1 MTVPA
6 PRPGETLLGA
16 TPTTATPSTGHRC
29 PHGGHGTGPAATPAA
44 APRAWPPAGSEPVDI
59 PELYDRLT
67 ARGMDYGPAFRL
79 LHAAWRHGPEIYAEV
94 PLDGPAP
101 PATGLL
107 MHPALLDA
115 ALHAASIPFLDRDDD
130 ATYLPFAWQGV
141 RVHRPGAT
149 ALRIRITPTDGDNL
163 TLTATDTDDRPVLCA
178 RSLMVR
184 PVSLE
189 QLRGTGASGAL
200 LRPDWQPLADVPARP
215 AADEPWA
222 FLGTDHLGITG
233 ELKAT
238 GKSFENYSSFPAL
251 DTALRRGAP
260 VPSVVLVS
268 CADGG
273 EDADEARAQAQ
284 RCLVLVQEWLTDDRL
299 ADSRLVFVTQQ
310 AQSCEPGE
318 SITSLAASVV
328 WGLVRSSQTEQPGRF
343 ALVDIDE
350 ADGSRRAL
358 VSAVSALTG
367 PDAAHAQLAVRR
379 GSLLRLRLQRSR
391 PDAATRPRRTE
402 RAHGTVVLTGGTG
415 ALGSVLARHLAER
428 HRVSRLL
435 LLSRS
440 GPDTPAASRL
450 VTELRELGAHAT
462 VTACD
467 VADPEALGRALADLP
482 PEHPPTTLIHAAGV
496 TDDGAVGTMTPRRLA
511 RVMRPKIDAALALHQ
526 VAQTLPDDCELV
538 LFSSVSGIVGGA
550 GQANYAAAN
559 TFVDALALHRRS
571 HGRHAVS
578 LAWGL
583 WDEAGMGE
591 RLAAADLKRM
601 ERAGLSALRV
611 SDGLALFDAALG
623 RDDAVLVPV
632 QLHEPALRD
641 HSPQIPDVLRD
652 LCPPKRHDP
661 ARSARQTTPADADE
675 LRRTLAELPEADRTH
690 ALQQLIRTEVA
701 EVLAC
706 TGPDAVAPDAEFSAI
721 GFDSLTTVDLNRR
734 LAALTGLRL
743 PATLLFDYRTPAA
756 LAVHLLRL
764 TQQD

>member
-1 MTVPA
+1 MTVLE
-6 PRPGETLLGA
+6 PRPGDIV
-16 TPTTATPSTGHRC
+16 PSGTSATGHRC
-29 PHGGHGTGPAATPAA
+29 AHPGHGTEPADAAPTA
-44 APRAWPPAGSEPVDI
+44 APRPWPPADSEPVDI
-59 PELYDRLT
+59 PDLYERLT

-79 LHAAWRHGPEIYAEV
+79 LRAAWRHGTEVYAEV
-94 PLDGPAP
+94 PLDAPAP

-130 ATYLPFAWQGV
+130 ATYLPFAWRGV

-149 ALRIRITPTDGDNL
+149 ALRIRITPTEGDDL
-163 TLTATDTDDRPVLCA
+163 ALTATDTDDRPVLCA
-178 RSLMVR
+178 RSLLVR
-184 PVSLE
+184 PVSRE
-189 QLRGTGASGAL
+189 QLRGNGASGVL
-200 LRPDWQPLADVPARP
+200 LRPEWRPLAELPARP

-238 GKSFENYSSFPAL
+238 GKPFEYYSSLPTM

-268 CADGG
+268 CADGTD
-273 EDADEARAQAQ
+273 DADDARAEAQ
-284 RCLVLVQEWLTDDRL
+284 RCLALVQEWLTDDRL

-318 SITSLAASVV
+318 NITSLAASVV
-328 WGLVRSSQTEQPGRF
+328 WGLVRSSQAEQPGRF

-367 PDAAHAQLAVRR
+367 PDAVHPQLAVRH

-391 PDAATRPRRTE
+391 PDDTARPRRTA

-415 ALGSVLARHLAER
+415 ALGSVLARHLVER
-428 HRVSRLL
+428 HHVERLL

-440 GPDTPAASRL
+440 GPDAPAARRL
-450 VTELRELGAHAT
+450 VAELGALGAHAT
-462 VTACD
+462 VAACD
-467 VADPEALGRALADLP
+467 VADASALTQVLADLP
-482 PEHPPTTLIHAAGV
+482 AEHPVTTLIHAAGV
-496 TDDGAVGTMTPRRLA
+496 TDDGAVGTLTPHRLA
-511 RVMRPKIDAALALHQ
+511 RVMRPKVDAALALHQ
-526 VAQTLPDDCELV
+526 VCQTLPDTCELV

-559 TFVDALALHRRS
+559 TFVDALAQHRRS
-571 HGRHAVS
+571 QGLHAVS

-591 RLAAADLKRM
+591 QLAAADLKRM
-601 ERAGLSALRV
+601 ERAGISALRV

-641 HSPQIPDVLRD
+641 HSPQIPDVFRD
-652 LCPPKRHDP
+652 LCPPRRHDP
-661 ARSARQTTPADADE
+661 ARPTRQTTRADATE
-675 LRRTLAELPEADRTH
+675 LRRTLAGLPEADRTE

-701 EVLAC
+701 GVLAL
-706 TGPDAVAPDAEFSAI
+706 TGPDAVEPGAEFSAI

-743 PATLLFDYRTPAA
+743 PATLLFDHRTPAA
-756 LAVHLLRL
+756 LAAHLLRL
-764 TQQD
+764 TQTRQD

>member
-1 MTVPA
+1 MTVPD
-6 PRPGETLLGA
+6 PRPGG
-16 TPTTATPSTGHRC
+16 TAATGHRC
-29 PHGGHGTGPAATPAA
+29 AHPGHGTEPADTAPTA
-44 APRAWPPAGSEPVDI
+44 APQPWPPADSAPVDI
-59 PELYDRLT
+59 PDLYERLT

-79 LHAAWRHGPEIYAEV
+79 LRAAWRHGTEVYAEV
-94 PLDGPAP
+94 PLDDPAP

-130 ATYLPFAWQGV
+130 ATYLPFAWRGV

-149 ALRIRITPTDGDNL
+149 TLRIRITPTEGDNL
-163 TLTATDTDDRPVLCA
+163 ALTATDTDDRPVLCA

-184 PVSLE
+184 PVSRE
-189 QLRGTGASGAL
+189 QLRGNGASGVL
-200 LRPDWQPLADVPARP
+200 LRPEWRPLTELPARP

-238 GKSFENYSSFPAL
+238 GKPFEYYSSLPTM

-268 CADGG
+268 CADGT
-273 EDADEARAQAQ
+273 DTADDARAEAQ
-284 RCLVLVQEWLTDDRL
+284 RCLALVQEWLTDDRL

-310 AQSCEPGE
+310 AQACEPGE
-318 SITSLAASVV
+318 TLTSLAASVV
-328 WGLVRSSQTEQPGRF
+328 WGLVRSSQAEQPGRF

-367 PDAAHAQLAVRR
+367 PDAVHPQMAVRR

-391 PDAATRPRRTE
+391 PDDTARPRRTE

-415 ALGSVLARHLAER
+415 ALGGVLARHLVER
-428 HRVSRLL
+428 HHVERLL

-440 GPDTPAASRL
+440 GPDAPAARRL
-450 VTELRELGAHAT
+450 VAELGALGAHAT
-462 VTACD
+462 VAACD
-467 VADPEALGRALADLP
+467 VADADALTQVLAGLP
-482 PEHPPTTLIHAAGV
+482 AEHPVTTLIHAAGV

-511 RVMRPKIDAALALHQ
+511 RVMRPKVDAALALHQ
-526 VAQTLPDDCELV
+526 VVQTLPAACELV

-559 TFVDALALHRRS
+559 TFVDALAQHRRS
-571 HGRHAVS
+571 HGLHAVS

-591 RLAAADLKRM
+591 QLAAADLRRM
-601 ERAGLSALRV
+601 ERAGISALRV
-611 SDGLALFDAALG
+611 SDGLALFDTALG

-632 QLHEPALRD
+632 HLHEPALRE
-641 HSPQIPDVLRD
+641 HSPQIPDVFRD
-652 LCPPKRHDP
+652 LCPPRRHDP
-661 ARSARQTTPADADE
+661 ARPTRPATRVDAGE
-675 LRRTLAELPEADRTH
+675 LRRTLAALPEADRTD

-701 EVLAC
+701 GVLAL
-706 TGPDAVAPDAEFSAI
+706 TGPDAVEPGAEFSAI

-743 PATLLFDYRTPAA
+743 PATLLFDHRTPAA
-756 LAVHLLRL
+756 LAAHLLRL